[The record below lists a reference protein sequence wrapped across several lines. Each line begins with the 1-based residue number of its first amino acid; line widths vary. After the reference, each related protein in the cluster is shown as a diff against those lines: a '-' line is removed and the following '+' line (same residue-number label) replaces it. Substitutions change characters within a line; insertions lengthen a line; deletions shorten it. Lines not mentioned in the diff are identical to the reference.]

1 MGHLR
6 IKGVTHNL
14 PATMSK
20 SFIREYIRK
29 KNKFNGVIITDDI
42 RMKAVKIL
50 YGKKRALEKAFTAGN
65 DIVLFKYNLGDEKL
79 IDKIIDD
86 VKTGKINIGKINR
99 SVKRILKLKEK
110 YQIENL
116 EIPYLE
122 DLPKDINF
130 DIENIKNGKGE
141 SYE

>member
-1 MGHLR
+1 
-6 IKGVTHNL
+6 
-14 PATMSK
+14 MSK
-20 SFIREYIRK
+20 SFIRKYIRK
-29 KNKFNGVIITDDI
+29 KNKFNGVIITDDV

-50 YGKKRALEKAFTAGN
+50 YGKKKALEKAFTAGN

-79 IDKIIDD
+79 IDKIIND
-86 VKTGKINIGKINR
+86 VKIGKINIGKINR

-110 YQIENL
+110 YHIENL

-122 DLPKDINF
+122 DLPKGINF
-130 DIENIKNGKGE
+130 EIENIKNGKGE

>member
-1 MGHLR
+1 
-6 IKGVTHNL
+6 
-14 PATMSK
+14 MSK
-20 SFIREYIRK
+20 SFIRKYIRK
-29 KNKFNGVIITDDI
+29 KNKFNGVIITDDV

-50 YGKKRALEKAFTAGN
+50 YGKKKALEKAFIAGN

-79 IDKIIDD
+79 IDKIIND

-130 DIENIKNGKGE
+130 EIENIKNEKGE

>member
-6 IKGVTHNL
+6 IKGVTHGL

-79 IDKIIDD
+79 IDKIINDI
-86 VKTGKINIGKINR
+86 KKGKINIGKINR
-99 SVKRILKLKEK
+99 SVKRVLKIKEK

-116 EIPYLE
+116 EIPYIE
-122 DLPKDINF
+122 NLPKDINF
-130 DIENIKNGKGE
+130 EIENIKK
-141 SYE
+141 

>member
-79 IDKIIDD
+79 IDKIINDI
-86 VKTGKINIGKINR
+86 KKGKINIGKINR
-99 SVKRILKLKEK
+99 SVKKVLKIKKK
-110 YQIENL
+110 YKIENL
-116 EIPYLE
+116 EILYIE
-122 DLPKDINF
+122 NLPKDINF
-130 DIENIKNGKGE
+130 EIENIKK
-141 SYE
+141 

>member
-79 IDKIIDD
+79 IDKIINDI
-86 VKTGKINIGKINR
+86 KKGKINIGKINR
-99 SVKRILKLKEK
+99 SVKRVLKIKEK

-116 EIPYLE
+116 EIPYIE
-122 DLPKDINF
+122 NLPKDINF
-130 DIENIKNGKGE
+130 EIENIKK
-141 SYE
+141 

>member
-79 IDKIIDD
+79 IDKIINDI
-86 VKTGKINIGKINR
+86 KKGKINIGKINR
-99 SVKRILKLKEK
+99 SVKRVLKIKEK
-110 YQIENL
+110 TAI
-116 EIPYLE
+116 
-122 DLPKDINF
+122 
-130 DIENIKNGKGE
+130 
-141 SYE
+141 

>member
-20 SFIREYIRK
+20 SFIKEYIRK

-79 IDKIIDD
+79 IDKIINDI
-86 VKTGKINIGKINR
+86 KKGKINIGKINR
-99 SVKRILKLKEK
+99 SVKRVLKIKEK

-116 EIPYLE
+116 EIPYIE
-122 DLPKDINF
+122 NLPKDINF
-130 DIENIKNGKGE
+130 EIENIKK
-141 SYE
+141 

>member
-79 IDKIIDD
+79 IDKIINDI
-86 VKTGKINIGKINR
+86 KKGKINIGKINR
-99 SVKRILKLKEK
+99 SVKRVLKIKEK

-116 EIPYLE
+116 EIPYIE
-122 DLPKDINF
+122 NLPKNINF
-130 DIENIKNGKGE
+130 EIENIKK
-141 SYE
+141 

>member
-6 IKGVTHNL
+6 IKGITHNL

-79 IDKIIDD
+79 IDKIINDI
-86 VKTGKINIGKINR
+86 KKGKINIGKINR
-99 SVKRILKLKEK
+99 SVKRVLKIKEK

-116 EIPYLE
+116 EIPYIE
-122 DLPKDINF
+122 NLPKDINF
-130 DIENIKNGKGE
+130 EIENIKK
-141 SYE
+141 

>member
-6 IKGVTHNL
+6 IKGVTHNFS
-14 PATMSK
+14 ATMSK

-79 IDKIIDD
+79 IDKIINDI
-86 VKTGKINIGKINR
+86 KKGKINIGKINR
-99 SVKRILKLKEK
+99 SVKRVLKIKEK

-116 EIPYLE
+116 EIPYIE
-122 DLPKDINF
+122 NLPKDINF
-130 DIENIKNGKGE
+130 EIENIKK
-141 SYE
+141 

>member
-1 MGHLR
+1 
-6 IKGVTHNL
+6 
-14 PATMSK
+14 MSK
-20 SFIREYIRK
+20 SFIRKYIRK
-29 KNKFNGVIITDDI
+29 KNKFNGVIITDDV

-50 YGKKRALEKAFTAGN
+50 YGKKKALEKAFTAGN

-86 VKTGKINIGKINR
+86 VKIGKINIGKINR

-110 YQIENL
+110 YQINNL

>member
-29 KNKFNGVIITDDI
+29 KNKFNGVIITDNI

-79 IDKIIDD
+79 IDKIINDI
-86 VKTGKINIGKINR
+86 KKGKINIGKINR
-99 SVKRILKLKEK
+99 SVKRVLKIKEK

-116 EIPYLE
+116 EIPYIE
-122 DLPKDINF
+122 NLPKDINF
-130 DIENIKNGKGE
+130 EIENIKK
-141 SYE
+141 

>member
-79 IDKIIDD
+79 IDKIINDI
-86 VKTGKINIGKINR
+86 KKGKINIGKINR
-99 SVKRILKLKEK
+99 SVKRVLKIKEK

-116 EIPYLE
+116 EIPYIE
-122 DLPKDINF
+122 NSPKDINF
-130 DIENIKNGKGE
+130 EIENIKK
-141 SYE
+141 

>member
-79 IDKIIDD
+79 IDKII
-86 VKTGKINIGKINR
+86 
-99 SVKRILKLKEK
+99 
-110 YQIENL
+110 
-116 EIPYLE
+116 
-122 DLPKDINF
+122 
-130 DIENIKNGKGE
+130 
-141 SYE
+141 